1 MLTLAA
7 KPIRM
12 KEVGTMIRTFRKAL
26 PGAIGALLV
35 TAASVWAH
43 DYKVGDLEIHHPHA
57 LATPPGAKVAGGY
70 MTITN
75 HGSEAD
81 RLLGGSA
88 TFAGKVEVHEMKMDG
103 DRMIMRPVEG
113 GLEIPAG
120 GSVELK
126 RGSYHVMFMK
136 LDGAFKEGDRRKVTL
151 VFEKAGEVEVELSVD
166 AMGAASMN
174 HESHGDMDKGMDG
187 DMNGEEAGSQ

>member
-26 PGAIGALLV
+26 PGAVGALLLTV
-35 TAASVWAH
+35 ASVWAH

-75 HGSEAD
+75 HGGEAD
-81 RLLGGSA
+81 RLVGGSA
-88 TFAGKVEVHEMKMDG
+88 TFAGKVEIHEMKMDG
-103 DRMIMRPVEG
+103 DTMVMRPVEG

-126 RGSYHVMFMK
+126 RGGYHVMFMK
-136 LDGAFKEGDRRKVTL
+136 LDGAFKAGDRRKVTL
-151 VFEKAGEVEVELSVD
+151 VFEKAGEVEVELAVD
-166 AMGAASMN
+166 EMGSQTMGHGSMEKGEMN
-174 HESHGDMDKGMDG
+174 KEGMDHG
-187 DMNGEEAGSQ
+187 AQ